1 MPTAPEICHRRCLIR
16 AVKVLRQGKSEQHGN
31 TNGHICVAREICVYL
46 HRIPKEGTE
55 RFKSAVELWVVK
67 DAVNELNSQV
77 ISQKELFQKTVEDP
91 EDAQT
96 GLLFGHL
103 VRLVQ
108 LRDKFRGTDNRPS
121 HQLRE
126 EAHVE
131 AKVQDVLNGLDVTPV
146 DVHTVADRLEGKEAD
161 SDRQKDLLK
170 DEVGSQRLVGPQ
182 REGVLHGDFDTGEVV
197 NKIGHEVGIFEI
209 A

>member
-1 MPTAPEICHRRCLIR
+1 M
-16 AVKVLRQGKSEQHGN
+16 
-31 TNGHICVAREICVYL
+31 
-46 HRIPKEGTE
+46 
-55 RFKSAVELWVVK
+55 
-67 DAVNELNSQV
+67 
-77 ISQKELFQKTVEDP
+77 
-91 EDAQT
+91 
-96 GLLFGHL
+96 LFGHL

-108 LRDKFRGTDNRPS
+108 LRDKFRGTDDRPS
-121 HQLRE
+121 HELWE

-131 AKVQDVLNGLDVTPV
+131 AKVQDVLNGLDVTAV

-182 REGVLHGDFDTGEVV
+182 REGVLHGDFDAGEVV

-209 A
+209 AQDQEVYHNRESH